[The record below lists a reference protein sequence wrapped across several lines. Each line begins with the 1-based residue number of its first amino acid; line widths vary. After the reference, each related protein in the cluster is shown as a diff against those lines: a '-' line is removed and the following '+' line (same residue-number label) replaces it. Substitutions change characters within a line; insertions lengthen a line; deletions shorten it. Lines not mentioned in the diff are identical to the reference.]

1 MTSDKRGEKKGIEYK
16 DPCKKGCLNHRYHCG
31 DCNRALSYS
40 PANYCSRPADI
51 PNPCPKCNAQ
61 FYQACSP
68 LQEPIS
74 STEKGWIK
82 RGVKYWKCN
91 KHKLIGTTEKCDKCV
106 QEPREKKMKEAEQD
120 LKNSL
125 ACAFRCGDGAGTKVT
140 EHYAGCPFF
149 APQPEKTDYQK
160 RIEEILIPADYHTE
174 DHQNL
179 PITSWSY
186 TRVGIDFVVS
196 QLLSLLQEVRSEER
210 NRIKEKRKTPYEHFL
225 DAMKET

>member
-1 MTSDKRGEKKGIEYK
+1 
-16 DPCKKGCLNHRYHCG
+16 
-31 DCNRALSYS
+31 
-40 PANYCSRPADI
+40 
-51 PNPCPKCNAQ
+51 
-61 FYQACSP
+61 
-68 LQEPIS
+68 
-74 STEKGWIK
+74 
-82 RGVKYWKCN
+82 
-91 KHKLIGTTEKCDKCV
+91 V

-160 RIEEILIPADYHTE
+160 RIEEIVKPYK
-174 DHQNL
+174 
-179 PITSWSY
+179 W
-186 TRVGIDFVVS
+186 RVQDEGDIEIKPFVD

-210 NRIKEKRKTPYEHFL
+210 KRIKEKRKTPYEHFL